1 MLSQNIKTSG
11 FLSDLLIYANK
22 SVTPIS
28 IVIFVVYFTP
38 FTMGEFIPVVSSF
51 YYQITWILISILF
64 LFNYRTILNHKRVFR
79 TNYFIPTILFASS
92 FFVSMFMGEG
102 YSDLTEYTKYDS
114 TFGGVLK
121 DVIMFVPMQLLL
133 IYFIYLSIQTK
144 NDLKK
149 VIYSFLKIGAVVNF
163 IGLSIFFIYKGT
175 EVRGLEGRLGAT
187 FTDPNYLGRFEIL
200 LIIISLSA
208 IVIIKDKRYLLLNL
222 ANISISTFILFLT
235 FSRSAIITLM
245 LSIVII
251 LLTLKNRLIKTS
263 IILLVCIFSI
273 ILLLYVG
280 TKRTS
285 DDVIAGQS
293 SAPTGTVDYSST
305 TRIAL
310 NYAAVLMFLDYPVF
324 GVGYHNFYNIYIN
337 RSYLPVDI
345 PLASHISV
353 VHSWLFSVLAE
364 QGMFGLIVFLYIL
377 FLVFRKLF
385 HKYRRAD
392 DEEMKFYGLV
402 LFCMFFVLIFNGLFF
417 PVFFTELLFSLL
429 LGIISAYFRISK
441 NLKIESRE

>member
-1 MLSQNIKTSG
+1 M
-11 FLSDLLIYANK
+11 
-22 SVTPIS
+22 
-28 IVIFVVYFTP
+28 
-38 FTMGEFIPVVSSF
+38 
-51 YYQITWILISILF
+51 
-64 LFNYRTILNHKRVFR
+64 
-79 TNYFIPTILFASS
+79 PTILFAAS

-144 NDLKK
+144 SDLKK

-175 EVRGLEGRLGAT
+175 EMRGLEGRLGAT

-200 LIIISLSA
+200 LIVISLSA
-208 IVIIKDKRYLLLNL
+208 ILIIKDKRYLLLNL

-251 LLTLKNRLIKTS
+251 LLTMKNRLIKTS

-364 QGMFGLIVFLYIL
+364 QGIFGLIVFLYIL

-385 HKYRRAD
+385 VNYRRAD

-429 LGIISAYFRISK
+429 LGIISAYFRISE

>member
-1 MLSQNIKTSG
+1 M
-11 FLSDLLIYANK
+11 
-22 SVTPIS
+22 
-28 IVIFVVYFTP
+28 
-38 FTMGEFIPVVSSF
+38 
-51 YYQITWILISILF
+51 
-64 LFNYRTILNHKRVFR
+64 
-79 TNYFIPTILFASS
+79 PTILFAAS

-144 NDLKK
+144 SDLKK

-175 EVRGLEGRLGAT
+175 EMRGLEGRLGAT

-200 LIIISLSA
+200 LIVISLSA
-208 IVIIKDKRYLLLNL
+208 ILIIKDKRYLLLNL

-251 LLTLKNRLIKTS
+251 LLTMKNRLIKTS

-364 QGMFGLIVFLYIL
+364 QGIFGLIVFLYIL
-377 FLVFRKLF
+377 FLVFRKSAL
-385 HKYRRAD
+385 Y
-392 DEEMKFYGLV
+392 
-402 LFCMFFVLIFNGLFF
+402 LIY
-417 PVFFTELLFSLL
+417 T
-429 LGIISAYFRISK
+429 I
-441 NLKIESRE
+441 